1 MSEIE
6 TIPGRTDTSEDN
18 RNGRL
23 STQGRREK
31 NEMTKKTAFT
41 LVELLIV
48 VIILGILAAVV
59 IPQFSDASTETRM
72 SSLQENLT
80 TIRKQIDV
88 YRLQHQ
94 GVYPGQLTF
103 SDQMT
108 KKTDVDGS
116 LNVAGKFGPYLQ
128 RIPNN
133 PFTNGGT
140 GNDITNTAAA
150 ANKAWYWDSATAE
163 FKANDAGT
171 TNGVAHDSM

>member
-1 MSEIE
+1 M
-6 TIPGRTDTSEDN
+6 
-18 RNGRL
+18 
-23 STQGRREK
+23 
-31 NEMTKKTAFT
+31 KKAAFT

-48 VIILGILAAVV
+48 VVILGILAAVV

-88 YRLQHQ
+88 YKLQHQ
-94 GVYPGQLTF
+94 GILPGQATF
-103 SDQMT
+103 ADQMT
-108 KKTDVDGS
+108 KKTDVDGTV
-116 LNVAGKFGPYLQ
+116 NVATGKFGPYLQ

-140 GNDITNTAAA
+140 GNDVTNTAAA
-150 ANKAWYWDSATAE
+150 TNKAWFWEATTGE

-171 TNGVAHDSM
+171 TNGIAHDSM